1 MHRTETH
8 RPASTVAV
16 VGTFVI
22 ELFVAPRS
30 IADANN
36 ATALVSRPSAG
47 FPDDLYML
55 KAAAAPTPEAAV
67 ATWKETFDIVIAEP
81 VSL

>member
-8 RPASTVAV
+8 RPASTVVIA
-16 VGTFVI
+16 GTFVL
-22 ELFVAPRS
+22 ELFVVPRS
-30 IADANN
+30 IAEANN
-36 ATALVSRPSAG
+36 AIALASRPSAG
-47 FPDDLYML
+47 FPDDLYIL
-55 KAAAAPTPEAAV
+55 KAAAAPVPEAAV